1 MTAAERI
8 VDLYRRHAG
17 AWAAARGTEL
27 RERGWIE
34 RFAALLDPGATV
46 LDLGCGSG
54 QPIAVYLARRGHHV
68 TGIDSSPEMIA
79 LFRANLP
86 DQVAE
91 VADLRSPGLDGAFG
105 GLIA

>member
-1 MTAAERI
+1 MTGAERI

-54 QPIAVYLARRGHHV
+54 RPIAVYLARRGHHV

-79 LFRANLP
+79 LCWANLP

-91 VADLRSPGLDGAFG
+91 VADLRSPAWTARLAG
-105 GLIA
+105 